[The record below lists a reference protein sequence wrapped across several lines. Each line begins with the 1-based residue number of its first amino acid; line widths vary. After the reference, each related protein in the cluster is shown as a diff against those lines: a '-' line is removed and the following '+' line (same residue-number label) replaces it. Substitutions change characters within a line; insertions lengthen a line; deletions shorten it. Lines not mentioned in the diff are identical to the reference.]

1 VVIFA
6 ELGVKK
12 SDRLVT
18 PGRCWHPHL
27 YAVRPEIV
35 SSRQGDASIPTLL
48 HPSPAPTRVTT
59 AVIRHLGDAS
69 IPTLLHPSPAPTR
82 VTTAVIRH
90 LGDASIPT
98 PLCSTP
104 APTRVTTGAVTWVVT
119 VAADPARI
127 ILLVLPR

>member
-18 PGRCWHPHL
+18 PGRCKHPHPTL
-27 YAVRPEIV
+27 LLSRPYAVRPEIV
-35 SSRQGDASIPTLL
+35 SSRQ
-48 HPSPAPTRVTT
+48 
-59 AVIRHLGDAS
+59 
-69 IPTLLHPSPAPTR
+69 
-82 VTTAVIRH
+82 
-90 LGDASIPT
+90 GDASIPT

-104 APTRVTTGAVTWVVT
+104 APTRVTTRGATRVVTRVVT
-119 VAADPARI
+119 VAANPARI

>member
-18 PGRCWHPHL
+18 PGRCKHPH
-27 YAVRPEIV
+27 
-35 SSRQGDASIPTLL
+35 
-48 HPSPAPTRVTT
+48 PAP
-59 AVIRHLGDAS
+59 HLSRPYAGDDCGNQ
-69 IPTLLHPSPAPTR
+69 T
-82 VTTAVIRH
+82 

-104 APTRVTTGAVTWVVT
+104 APTRVTTWVVTRVVTGVVT

-127 ILLVLPR
+127 ILLALPR